1 MNGNNQSIPATHH
14 HAATV
19 CSRAAG
25 QASFVHTFLRLV
37 IAPFL
42 LLSAASV
49 HAEDNDAMAIL
60 KSMSDYVGRQQAI
73 ELTFESNIE
82 VITPEL
88 EKIQFTNSGGALLER
103 PDKMR
108 AYRVGGYADVEM
120 FFDGRILGIDGK
132 SINGYALMDVKG
144 TIDELIELIRMGHG
158 VALPGADLLLTNS
171 FEKLSAGVQEAKHI
185 GRGVI
190 GWKECEHLAFR
201 NFDTDW
207 QLWVETGDRPAP
219 CKMVVTS
226 KTMNSA
232 PQYTVTVTGWK
243 TGLDIPDEAFVFT
256 PPSGARQLGPD
267 ELGELDELPHGAS
280 GAGQ

>member
-60 KSMSDYVGRQQAI
+60 KSMSDYVGSQQAI

-88 EKIQFTNSGGALLER
+88 EKIQ
-103 PDKMR
+103 
-108 AYRVGGYADVEM
+108 
-120 FFDGRILGIDGK
+120 
-132 SINGYALMDVKG
+132 
-144 TIDELIELIRMGHG
+144 
-158 VALPGADLLLTNS
+158 LTN
-171 FEKLSAGVQEAKHI
+171 
-185 GRGVI
+185 
-190 GWKECEHLAFR
+190 
-201 NFDTDW
+201 
-207 QLWVETGDRPAP
+207 
-219 CKMVVTS
+219 
-226 KTMNSA
+226 
-232 PQYTVTVTGWK
+232 
-243 TGLDIPDEAFVFT
+243 
-256 PPSGARQLGPD
+256 
-267 ELGELDELPHGAS
+267 
-280 GAGQ
+280 